1 MPFVFY
7 PCEMNKV
14 GISPILELKTLR
26 LDACQLI
33 CGAQALEKNVV
44 SLYLLRRVTEISIC
58 GGGGGSR
65 TGSRESL
72 MYEADP
78 MTV

>member
-26 LDACQLI
+26 LDAYRQLI

-44 SLYLLRRVTEISIC
+44 S
-58 GGGGGSR
+58 
-65 TGSRESL
+65 
-72 MYEADP
+72 
-78 MTV
+78 

>member
-26 LDACQLI
+26 LSACCQLVSR
-33 CGAQALEKNVV
+33 AQTLEQNVV
-44 SLYLLRRVTEISIC
+44 SRYLLRSVTEISIC
-58 GGGGGSR
+58 GGGGSR
-65 TGSRESL
+65 TASRESL